1 MFFVISKIFWF
12 FAQPANLAVLLI
24 LASLAATV
32 LAWRRLALW
41 AGTGAVLVLVLSVWS
56 SLGANLLGPLEDRFH
71 RPANLPERI
80 DGIVVLGGGLEGG
93 INKVRGGYELNSAGD
108 RFVETAI
115 LARRFP
121 DAKVLVSGGSGELL
135 LNGEADAD
143 TAPRLLTALGVA
155 PERLM
160 LENRSR
166 NTDENARF
174 SKELVNPQPGEIW
187 VLVTSAFHMPR
198 SVGLFR
204 KAGFPAI
211 PWPVDYRTSG
221 AEGRGFF
228 VDNAMDSLQNTTL
241 GIREWIGLFVY
252 WMTGRIDQFVPGPV

>member
-12 FAQPANLAVLLI
+12 FVQPANLAVLLV
-24 LASLAATV
+24 LASLAATA

-41 AGTGAVLVLVLSVWS
+41 AGGGAVLVLVLSVWS
-56 SLGANLLGPLEDRFH
+56 SLGANLLEPLEERFR
-71 RPANLPERI
+71 RPDTLPDRI

-93 INKVRGGYELNSAGD
+93 INKVRGGYELNSSGD

-121 DAKVLVSGGSGELL
+121 DAKILISGGSGELL
-135 LNGEADAD
+135 LDGEADAD

-155 PERLM
+155 PERLI

-174 SKELVNPQPGEIW
+174 SKELVNPKPGENW
-187 VLVTSAFHMPR
+187 LLVTSAFHMPR

-221 AEGRGFF
+221 AEGVGFF

-252 WMTGRIDQFVPGPV
+252 WMTGRIDQLLPGPA